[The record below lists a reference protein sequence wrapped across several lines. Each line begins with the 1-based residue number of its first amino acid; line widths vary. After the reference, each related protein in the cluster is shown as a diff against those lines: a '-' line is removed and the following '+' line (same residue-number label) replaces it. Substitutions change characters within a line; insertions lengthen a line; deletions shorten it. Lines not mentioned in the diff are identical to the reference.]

1 MEMKIYRQIDTLTN
15 AEKEAAQ
22 AYRSESGFF
31 HLAAQADHSMA
42 LAEFEDYGRF
52 ALSGKPLALKAATS
66 SRYELTTDVTLYSG
80 HGSGTGVLGALGHSD
95 VARFKGM
102 TWRYRG
108 FTSASPVKE
117 IAEKFVWTRAK
128 SAGDVPVLL
137 EFRLAAG
144 FRLLPMQVLGSDFE
158 VEFLLPSNVP
168 FTIIEASRVTIGDV
182 SNVLHLVLKPA

>member
-95 VARFKGM
+95 VAQFKGM

-117 IAEKFVWTRAK
+117 IAEKFV
-128 SAGDVPVLL
+128 PVLL

-144 FRLLPMQVLGSDFE
+144 FRLLPMQVLGSNFE